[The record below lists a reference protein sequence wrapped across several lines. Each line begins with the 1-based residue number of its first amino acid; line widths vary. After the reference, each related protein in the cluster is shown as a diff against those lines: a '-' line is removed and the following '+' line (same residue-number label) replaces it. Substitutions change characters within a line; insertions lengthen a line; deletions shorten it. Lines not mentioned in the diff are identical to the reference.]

1 MKNLMPK
8 SVTGKHTK
16 TAVVLLR
23 EYHHFHCLHTYFR
36 SRLEG
41 YGSVVLLV
49 EIDSNLTIN
58 AEVYKFDKRY
68 KILQFKSWVFYDLIF
83 SRRSLVDFKKIC
95 ELIVR
100 DSLCI
105 DFYSFYYLSDSALL
119 AFAIFKSRFFYLFD
133 EGGASIEV
141 ACQRGELRG
150 YDIFRLTV
158 KSLLLLKQIKTPSS
172 VKFITRFQISI
183 NYNDQ
188 LILVVTKKNTI
199 KNNVVG
205 DLVWIIGTSAVAL
218 GIICK
223 TFYFNLLKR
232 LKEKHRNKV
241 VVYISHRKES
251 PLDLDLLRSNGILVE
266 SFSQPIEVAFENVCR
281 QPSIIYSIATSCA
294 LFELWYKYVGLP
306 RMFYVEVPRLCYLKN
321 YIVYKNIV
329 KAYSVNGQ
337 IPVINV

>member
-23 EYHHFHCLHTYFR
+23 EYHHFHCLHAYRR

-49 EIDSNLTIN
+49 EIDSYLTIN
-58 AEVYKFDKRY
+58 AEAYKFDKRY
-68 KILQFKSWVFYDLIF
+68 KILRFKSWVFYNLIF
-83 SRRSLVDFKKIC
+83 NRKPLNVFKTIC
-95 ELIVR
+95 KLIVR
-100 DSLCI
+100 DSICI
-105 DFYSFYYLSDSALL
+105 DFYSFYYLSDCALL
-119 AFAIFKSRFFYLFD
+119 ALSIFKNDFLYLFD

-141 ACQRGELRG
+141 ACQRGELRW
-150 YDIFRLTV
+150 YDTFRLTV
-158 KSLLLLKQIKTPSS
+158 KSLFLLKQIKKPLS
-172 VKFITRFQISI
+172 VKFITRFQISV
-183 NYNDQ
+183 NHNDQ
-188 LILVVTKKNTI
+188 LILVVTKKNII
-199 KNNVVG
+199 KNHVVE

-218 GIICK
+218 GIISK

-232 LKEKHRNKV
+232 LKEKHRDKV
-241 VVYISHRKES
+241 IVYIPHRKES
-251 PLDLDLLRSNGILVE
+251 LLDLDLLRSNGILVE
-266 SFSQPIEVAFENVCR
+266 SFSQPIEVAFESVCR

-306 RMFYVEVPRLCYLKN
+306 KMFYVEVPRLSYLKN
-321 YIVYKNIV
+321 YIVYKNIA